1 MIMFRFL
8 VIVLVCL
15 PYCGCRNENKLNRSS
30 VEGTV
35 QLDGVLIADGYVMF
49 RPEPGTA
56 GPDVAGAVKNGK
68 YFIPVKDGPV
78 IGTYTVS
85 VTSSVPTGK
94 KIKAPYTGQEVDET
108 KELIPDQYTGV
119 HKKSI
124 LNTKIE
130 SGKNTVNLD
139 LKSK

>member
-1 MIMFRFL
+1 MILFRFFI
-8 VIVLVCL
+8 IVLVCL
-15 PYCGCRNENKLNRSS
+15 PYLGCRNENKLNRAS

-35 QLDGVLIADGYVMF
+35 QLDGVPIADGYVMF

-68 YFIPVKDGPV
+68 YLIPTKDGPV
-78 IGTYTVS
+78 PGTYTIS

-119 HKKSI
+119 HRKST
-124 LNTKIE
+124 LTAQIE